1 MALEQNHCT
10 FVAEIGGV
18 VRDLKQTTPDDQESQ
33 VIDRQPL
40 VFRQPVTLAVL
51 ILRRFFPLRPFTL
64 PRRSPSVFALAIRSH
79 SAFNRFVGVRPFR
92 PRRVCG

>member
-1 MALEQNHCT
+1 MALEQDHCT

-33 VIDRQPL
+33 VTDRQPL

-51 ILRRFFPLRPFTL
+51 TLRRFFPLQSFFAAFRL
-64 PRRSPSVFALAIRSH
+64 PYRSPSASSPRLRSR
-79 SAFNRFVGVRPFR
+79 SGVASFR
-92 PRRVCG
+92 LITDH

>member
-40 VFRQPVTLAVL
+40 VFRQPVTFAVL
-51 ILRRFFPLRPFTL
+51 MGDDKTPGKLFL
-64 PRRSPSVFALAIRSH
+64 PAAARMSRME
-79 SAFNRFVGVRPFR
+79 
-92 PRRVCG
+92 